1 MGNDQK
7 LPKTNLELT
16 MNEKDKCI
24 HNDSKTQKSLII
36 ANYEINRLQVDLLKA
51 KKTIE
56 VAKIQK
62 KDIVILTQLFESS
75 IQSSKKDF
83 ERQLLQQRDETTELT
98 VKLNTEIKASNK
110 LKILSKTRQN
120 EITRLNESVE
130 MTKAMVGEKENEINC
145 SKKTILY
152 LETDVKELE
161 TSKEV
166 FNKTLLQQRDET
178 TELSVK
184 LKTEIDS
191 GNKLKILSKV
201 NQDEITRLNELK
213 EISEAMIVT
222 EKNKFICS
230 TQTISCLKE
239 DIKSITTSK
248 ENFEKQLLQQRDE
261 TTDLIVKFKAVIK
274 SGNKQKM
281 LSKENQD
288 EITRLNE
295 SRDLLKDIKE
305 EKERMI
311 SCLKED
317 IKELETSKESFG
329 KQLLQQRKLTMVLNV
344 QLKTEIDSRKKVTFL
359 LKERQDEIARLNESR
374 ELSET
379 MTEEKERIISCLIED
394 IKEFETSKEGFEKQL
409 LQQRD
414 ETTELTFKLESE
426 IDSSNKE
433 KMLSNERKV
442 EIKMLYEMVD
452 LLEASAGENEN
463 ELIFS
468 TQTISRLKEDIKEL
482 ETSKEG
488 FDKQL
493 LHQRD
498 ETGELTLKL
507 RAEIESGNKL
517 KILSKNNQDEII
529 GLNKSIDLS
538 ETIAEEKERTIS
550 CLKEDI
556 KELETSKEGFGKQSQ
571 QQRDETAELSVRLKT
586 MIDSGNKLKI
596 LSKERQDEITRL
608 NESREL
614 LETIAEEKERKIS
627 CLKEDIKEL
636 ETSKEGFGKQLL
648 QQRDETAKITLNL
661 NTVIESGNKLKIL
674 SKENQGEI
682 IRLNESRD
690 LLEAS

>member
-1 MGNDQK
+1 MGERMILCLKEDIK
-7 LPKTNLELT
+7 GLET
-16 MNEKDKCI
+16 
-24 HNDSKTQKSLII
+24 SKEGFGK
-36 ANYEINRLQVDLLKA
+36 QV
-51 KKTIE
+51 
-56 VAKIQK
+56 
-62 KDIVILTQLFESS
+62 
-75 IQSSKKDF
+75 
-83 ERQLLQQRDETTELT
+83 LLQRNETTELS
-98 VKLNTEIKASNK
+98 VKLKMEIDSGNK
-110 LKILSKTRQN
+110 LKVLSKERQD
-120 EITRLNESVE
+120 EITRLNESRE
-130 MTKAMVGEKENEINC
+130 LSETIAEEKKRKISCLKVNI
-145 SKKTILY
+145 
-152 LETDVKELE
+152 KELE
-161 TSKEV
+161 TSKEN
-166 FNKTLLQQRDET
+166 FNKQLLQQRDET

-191 GNKLKILSKV
+191 GNKLRILSKV

-222 EKNKFICS
+222 KKNKFICS

-248 ENFEKQLLQQRDE
+248 ESFEKQLLQQRDE

-295 SRDLLKDIKE
+295 SRELLKDNKE

-359 LKERQDEIARLNESR
+359 SKERQDEIARLNESR

-414 ETTELTFKLESE
+414 ETNELTFKLESE

-550 CLKEDI
+550 CLKENI

-614 LETIAEEKERKIS
+614 LETIAEEKERK
-627 CLKEDIKEL
+627 
-636 ETSKEGFGKQLL
+636 
-648 QQRDETAKITLNL
+648 
-661 NTVIESGNKLKIL
+661 
-674 SKENQGEI
+674 
-682 IRLNESRD
+682 
-690 LLEAS
+690 

>member
-1 MGNDQK
+1 MG
-7 LPKTNLELT
+7 
-16 MNEKDKCI
+16 
-24 HNDSKTQKSLII
+24 
-36 ANYEINRLQVDLLKA
+36 
-51 KKTIE
+51 
-56 VAKIQK
+56 
-62 KDIVILTQLFESS
+62 
-75 IQSSKKDF
+75 
-83 ERQLLQQRDETTELT
+83 
-98 VKLNTEIKASNK
+98 
-110 LKILSKTRQN
+110 
-120 EITRLNESVE
+120 
-130 MTKAMVGEKENEINC
+130 
-145 SKKTILY
+145 
-152 LETDVKELE
+152 
-161 TSKEV
+161 
-166 FNKTLLQQRDET
+166 
-178 TELSVK
+178 
-184 LKTEIDS
+184 
-191 GNKLKILSKV
+191 
-201 NQDEITRLNELK
+201 LK

-222 EKNKFICS
+222 EKDKFICS

-248 ENFEKQLLQQRDE
+248 ESFEKQLLQQRDE

-305 EKERMI
+305 
-311 SCLKED
+311 D

-359 LKERQDEIARLNESR
+359 SKERQDEITRLNESR

-394 IKEFETSKEGFEKQL
+394 IKEFETLKEGFEKQL

-463 ELIFS
+463 ELICS
-468 TQTISRLKEDIKEL
+468 TQTISRLKEDINEL
-482 ETSKEG
+482 ETSKEV

-507 RAEIESGNKL
+507 KAEIESGNEL
-517 KILSKNNQDEII
+517 KILSKKNQDEII
-529 GLNKSIDLS
+529 RLNKSIDLS

-550 CLKEDI
+550 CLKKDI

-614 LETIAEEKERKIS
+614 LKTIAEEKERIIS

-648 QQRDETAKITLNL
+648 QQRDESAKI
-661 NTVIESGNKLKIL
+661 
-674 SKENQGEI
+674 
-682 IRLNESRD
+682 
-690 LLEAS
+690 

>member
-1 MGNDQK
+1 MG
-7 LPKTNLELT
+7 ELSET
-16 MNEKDKCI
+16 
-24 HNDSKTQKSLII
+24 I
-36 ANYEINRLQVDLLKA
+36 AE
-51 KKTIE
+51 
-56 VAKIQK
+56 
-62 KDIVILTQLFESS
+62 
-75 IQSSKKDF
+75 
-83 ERQLLQQRDETTELT
+83 
-98 VKLNTEIKASNK
+98 
-110 LKILSKTRQN
+110 
-120 EITRLNESVE
+120 
-130 MTKAMVGEKENEINC
+130 EKERKISCLKVNI
-145 SKKTILY
+145 
-152 LETDVKELE
+152 KELE
-161 TSKEV
+161 TSKEN
-166 FNKTLLQQRDET
+166 FNKQLLQQRDET

-191 GNKLKILSKV
+191 GNKLRILSKG
-201 NQDEITRLNELK
+201 NQGEITRLNELK

-248 ENFEKQLLQQRDE
+248 ESFEKQLLQQRDE

-329 KQLLQQRKLTMVLNV
+329 KQLLQQRKVTMVLNV

-359 LKERQDEIARLNESR
+359 LKERQDEIARLDESR

-409 LQQRD
+409 LQ
-414 ETTELTFKLESE
+414 
-426 IDSSNKE
+426 
-433 KMLSNERKV
+433 
-442 EIKMLYEMVD
+442 
-452 LLEASAGENEN
+452 
-463 ELIFS
+463 
-468 TQTISRLKEDIKEL
+468 
-482 ETSKEG
+482 
-488 FDKQL
+488 
-493 LHQRD
+493 QRD

-614 LETIAEEKERKIS
+614 LEIIAEEKENELICNTQTIS
-627 CLKEDIKEL
+627 CLKEDIKEF
-636 ETSKEGFGKQLL
+636 ETSKEVLVKQLI
-648 QQRDETAKITLNL
+648 QQRDETSELALKL

-690 LLEAS
+690 LLEASIEEKENELMSSIQTISSLKEDIKLYKMNHDCDLIKIEEG

>member
-1 MGNDQK
+1 MGD
-7 LPKTNLELT
+7 
-16 MNEKDKCI
+16 
-24 HNDSKTQKSLII
+24 
-36 ANYEINRLQVDLLKA
+36 
-51 KKTIE
+51 
-56 VAKIQK
+56 
-62 KDIVILTQLFESS
+62 
-75 IQSSKKDF
+75 
-83 ERQLLQQRDETTELT
+83 
-98 VKLNTEIKASNK
+98 
-110 LKILSKTRQN
+110 
-120 EITRLNESVE
+120 EITRLNESGVMSTVME
-130 MTKAMVGEKENEINC
+130 EEKERKISCLKVNI
-145 SKKTILY
+145 
-152 LETDVKELE
+152 KELK
-161 TSKEV
+161 TSNEF
-166 FNKTLLQQRDET
+166 FNKQLLQQRDET

-191 GNKLKILSKV
+191 SDKLKILSKM

-248 ENFEKQLLQQRDE
+248 ESFEKQLLQQRDE

-295 SRDLLKDIKE
+295 SRDLLKDNKE
-305 EKERMI
+305 EKERM
-311 SCLKED
+311 
-317 IKELETSKESFG
+317 
-329 KQLLQQRKLTMVLNV
+329 
-344 QLKTEIDSRKKVTFL
+344 
-359 LKERQDEIARLNESR
+359 
-374 ELSET
+374 
-379 MTEEKERIISCLIED
+379 ISCLIED

-452 LLEASAGENEN
+452 LLEVSAGENEN

-517 KILSKNNQDEII
+517 KILSKKNQDEII

-614 LETIAEEKERKIS
+614 LKTIAEENENELICSTQTIS
-627 CLKEDIKEL
+627 CLKEDIKEF
-636 ETSKEGFGKQLL
+636 ETSKEVLVKQLI
-648 QQRDETAKITLNL
+648 QQRDETSELALKL

-690 LLEAS
+690 LLEASIGEKESTISCLKEDIKELETSKEDFDKQLLHQKDETSELTLKLNTVIESGNKLKILSKENQDEIIRLNESRNLLEASIEEKENELTSSIQTISSLKEDIKLYKMNHDCDLIKIEEVNHNLTCVKDDLSSSHNQITILTNEIECKIDVQEKLKLINIQNEENP

>member
-1 MGNDQK
+1 MG
-7 LPKTNLELT
+7 
-16 MNEKDKCI
+16 
-24 HNDSKTQKSLII
+24 
-36 ANYEINRLQVDLLKA
+36 
-51 KKTIE
+51 
-56 VAKIQK
+56 
-62 KDIVILTQLFESS
+62 
-75 IQSSKKDF
+75 
-83 ERQLLQQRDETTELT
+83 
-98 VKLNTEIKASNK
+98 
-110 LKILSKTRQN
+110 
-120 EITRLNESVE
+120 
-130 MTKAMVGEKENEINC
+130 
-145 SKKTILY
+145 
-152 LETDVKELE
+152 
-161 TSKEV
+161 
-166 FNKTLLQQRDET
+166 
-178 TELSVK
+178 
-184 LKTEIDS
+184 
-191 GNKLKILSKV
+191 
-201 NQDEITRLNELK
+201 
-213 EISEAMIVT
+213 
-222 EKNKFICS
+222 
-230 TQTISCLKE
+230 
-239 DIKSITTSK
+239 
-248 ENFEKQLLQQRDE
+248 
-261 TTDLIVKFKAVIK
+261 
-274 SGNKQKM
+274 
-281 LSKENQD
+281 
-288 EITRLNE
+288 
-295 SRDLLKDIKE
+295 
-305 EKERMI
+305 
-311 SCLKED
+311 
-317 IKELETSKESFG
+317 
-329 KQLLQQRKLTMVLNV
+329 
-344 QLKTEIDSRKKVTFL
+344 
-359 LKERQDEIARLNESR
+359 
-374 ELSET
+374 
-379 MTEEKERIISCLIED
+379 IISCLIDD

-550 CLKEDI
+550 CLKENI

-636 ETSKEGFGKQLL
+636 EISKEGFGKQLL
-648 QQRDETAKITLNL
+648 QQRDESAKITLNLKTEIDSSNKVKILSKERQDEIKMLYEMVELLEARAGENENELICNTQTISCLKEDIKEFETSKEVLVKQLIQQRDETAKITLNL
-661 NTVIESGNKLKIL
+661 KTEIDLSNKVKTL

-690 LLEAS
+690 LLEASIGEKESTISCLKENIKELETSKEGFGKQLQQQRDEATELSLKLKTEIDSGKKLKIVSKKRQDEIKALSEMVEFLEARAGENENELICSTQTISCLKEDIKELETSKEDFDKQLTLKLNTVIESGNKLKILSKENQDEIIRLSESRNLLEASIEEKENELTSSIQTISSLKEDIKLYKMNHDCDLIKIEEVNH

>member
-1 MGNDQK
+1 M
-7 LPKTNLELT
+7 E
-16 MNEKDKCI
+16 I
-24 HNDSKTQKSLII
+24 DSG
-36 ANYEINRLQVDLLKA
+36 
-51 KKTIE
+51 
-56 VAKIQK
+56 
-62 KDIVILTQLFESS
+62 
-75 IQSSKKDF
+75 
-83 ERQLLQQRDETTELT
+83 
-98 VKLNTEIKASNK
+98 NK
-110 LKILSKTRQN
+110 LKVLSKERQD
-120 EITRLNESVE
+120 EITRLNESRE
-130 MTKAMVGEKENEINC
+130 LSETIAEEKERKISCLKVNI
-145 SKKTILY
+145 
-152 LETDVKELE
+152 KELE

-166 FNKTLLQQRDET
+166 FNKQLLQQRDET

-222 EKNKFICS
+222 EKDKFICS

-248 ENFEKQLLQQRDE
+248 ESFEKQLLQQRDE

-329 KQLLQQRKLTMVLNV
+329 KQLLQQRKVTMVLNV

-359 LKERQDEIARLNESR
+359 SKARQDEIARLDESR

-414 ETTELTFKLESE
+414 ETGELTLKLRAEIESG
-426 IDSSNKE
+426 NKL
-433 KMLSNERKV
+433 KILSNERKV

-463 ELIFS
+463 ELICS
-468 TQTISRLKEDIKEL
+468 TQTISRLKEDINEL
-482 ETSKEG
+482 ETSKEV
-488 FDKQL
+488 F
-493 LHQRD
+493 
-498 ETGELTLKL
+498 
-507 RAEIESGNKL
+507 A
-517 KILSKNNQDEII
+517 
-529 GLNKSIDLS
+529 
-538 ETIAEEKERTIS
+538 
-550 CLKEDI
+550 
-556 KELETSKEGFGKQSQ
+556 
-571 QQRDETAELSVRLKT
+571 
-586 MIDSGNKLKI
+586 
-596 LSKERQDEITRL
+596 
-608 NESREL
+608 
-614 LETIAEEKERKIS
+614 
-627 CLKEDIKEL
+627 
-636 ETSKEGFGKQLL
+636 
-648 QQRDETAKITLNL
+648 
-661 NTVIESGNKLKIL
+661 
-674 SKENQGEI
+674 
-682 IRLNESRD
+682 
-690 LLEAS
+690 

>member
-1 MGNDQK
+1 
-7 LPKTNLELT
+7 
-16 MNEKDKCI
+16 
-24 HNDSKTQKSLII
+24 
-36 ANYEINRLQVDLLKA
+36 
-51 KKTIE
+51 
-56 VAKIQK
+56 
-62 KDIVILTQLFESS
+62 
-75 IQSSKKDF
+75 
-83 ERQLLQQRDETTELT
+83 
-98 VKLNTEIKASNK
+98 
-110 LKILSKTRQN
+110 
-120 EITRLNESVE
+120 
-130 MTKAMVGEKENEINC
+130 
-145 SKKTILY
+145 
-152 LETDVKELE
+152 
-161 TSKEV
+161 
-166 FNKTLLQQRDET
+166 
-178 TELSVK
+178 
-184 LKTEIDS
+184 
-191 GNKLKILSKV
+191 
-201 NQDEITRLNELK
+201 
-213 EISEAMIVT
+213 MIVT

-230 TQTISCLKE
+230 TQT
-239 DIKSITTSK
+239 
-248 ENFEKQLLQQRDE
+248 
-261 TTDLIVKFKAVIK
+261 
-274 SGNKQKM
+274 
-281 LSKENQD
+281 
-288 EITRLNE
+288 
-295 SRDLLKDIKE
+295 
-305 EKERMI
+305 I

-359 LKERQDEIARLNESR
+359 SKERQDEIARLNESR

-379 MTEEKERIISCLIED
+379 MTKEKERIISCLIED

-468 TQTISRLKEDIKEL
+468 TQTMSRLKEDIKEL

-538 ETIAEEKERTIS
+538 ETIAEEKERTIL
-550 CLKEDI
+550 CLKENI

-571 QQRDETAELSVRLKT
+571 QQRVETAELSVRLKT

-608 NESREL
+608 YEMVEL
-614 LETIAEEKERKIS
+614 LEARAGENENELIS
-627 CLKEDIKEL
+627 
-636 ETSKEGFGKQLL
+636 
-648 QQRDETAKITLNL
+648 
-661 NTVIESGNKLKIL
+661 
-674 SKENQGEI
+674 
-682 IRLNESRD
+682 
-690 LLEAS
+690 